1 MKFQDY
7 VASQFEVTRIKDG
20 NLKGRI
26 CFKTPLGYI
35 TLTPA
40 DWEIVKN
47 KINEV

>member
-1 MKFQDY
+1 MSFQDY
-7 VASQFEVTRIKDG
+7 VLSQFEVKLINHGKYAG
-20 NLKGRI
+20 KI
-26 CFKTPLGYI
+26 CFKTPLGNI